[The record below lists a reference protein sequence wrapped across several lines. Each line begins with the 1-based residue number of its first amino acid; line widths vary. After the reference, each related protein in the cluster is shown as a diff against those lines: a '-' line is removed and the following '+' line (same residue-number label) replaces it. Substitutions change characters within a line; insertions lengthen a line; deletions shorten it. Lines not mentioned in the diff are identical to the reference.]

1 MDVNFALKL
10 LLWLALIAILG
21 IFAYKFYR
29 YGTFSKPSASNRL
42 GKSMVNMERACTFG
56 DSINFY
62 EFAKYAI
69 REAMR
74 LPQGKVG
81 LALTLEDIK
90 ANLRNGAASEEL
102 ESIISEIYT
111 TAEQLEKNE
120 DIEIDLKDKL
130 EIYCGII
137 RQLNAAYGKQ
147 PNGQT

>member
-1 MDVNFALKL
+1 MDVHFILKL
-10 LLWLALIAILG
+10 LLWLALTALLG
-21 IFAYKFYR
+21 IFVYKFYR
-29 YGTFSKPSASNRL
+29 YGPFSKPLASNRL
-42 GKSMVNMERACTFG
+42 GKAMVNMERACTFG
-56 DSINFY
+56 DSVNFY

-90 ANLRNGAASEEL
+90 ANLRKELASEEL
-102 ESIISEIYT
+102 KSIVSEIYT

-130 EIYCGII
+130 KIYCNAI